1 VDSLS
6 PKAIVHELDKY
17 IVGQQEAKKAVAI
30 ALANRER
37 RRKLPPEMRSEVL
50 PKNILMIGATGVGK
64 TELARRMAAMLDAP
78 FLKVEATRFTEV
90 GYVGRDVESII
101 HDLVEVSAS
110 KAYHEELEQ
119 IEGKAERLATER
131 IIGYLCQQ
139 LGEKRSR
146 RSMGKGH
153 VAVASVSN
161 MPNQAPACGGGGAG
175 VVSRQR
181 VTRLL
186 RSNKLED
193 QVIEIEV
200 AGDTE
205 LAGSVLEPRWE
216 VEVDDD
222 SLFDECYRN
231 FRGQAGQRKRKVPV
245 KEARRILMR
254 EEANKL
260 LNFDEVVDRAV
271 NRMEENAVVLID
283 ELDKLCGPKMDIGRD
298 VSGEGVQLDLLPL
311 LEGTTV
317 MTRYGLVKTEH
328 ILFVA
333 AGTFSKN
340 RPSDLVPELQGRFP
354 LRVDLDPLSQDDL
367 ERILVEPDNALT
379 KQYQAL
385 LATEGV
391 DIQFTEDGIREIAR
405 LASLMNERNQNIG
418 ARRLFTIMEKLLEDL
433 SFTASERRGEKVV
446 VEANYVCQQV
456 GGLVE
461 DEHLSRYIL

>member
-1 VDSLS
+1 
-6 PKAIVHELDKY
+6 
-17 IVGQQEAKKAVAI
+17 
-30 ALANRER
+30 
-37 RRKLPPEMRSEVL
+37 
-50 PKNILMIGATGVGK
+50 
-64 TELARRMAAMLDAP
+64 
-78 FLKVEATRFTEV
+78 
-90 GYVGRDVESII
+90 
-101 HDLVEVSAS
+101 
-110 KAYHEELEQ
+110 
-119 IEGKAERLATER
+119 
-131 IIGYLCQQ
+131 
-139 LGEKRSR
+139 
-146 RSMGKGH
+146 MGKGH

-161 MPNQAPACGGGGAG
+161 MPNQAPACGGGAG

-200 AGDTE
+200 AGDME
-205 LAGSVLEPRWE
+205 VAGSVLEPRWE

-260 LNFDEVVDRAV
+260 LDFDEVVDRAV
-271 NRMEENAVVLID
+271 NRMEENAVVFID

-446 VEANYVCQQV
+446 VEVNYVCQQV